1 MKAYFTNPDLN
12 ITAQMSAD
20 EISKELNRADRLWGR
35 EALSNNP
42 EDKQKAEKMLELID
56 AARRDLGTES
66 ALNAYKNAVRKQI
79 DELLSEIEPLFYTGD
94 SPLNTDVKASGSLE
108 AFSKKA
114 VPEQRAKV
122 LAQCKEVMDC
132 EQGIPLVQDRVQL
145 CKIIQGLCDVVF
157 TVPVPERSFRDAL
170 EPLTKRCLPFL
181 ENKKKASEAALSDL
195 FFLNQL
201 CCYFLL
207 SNEGMTSGR
216 TTEGEKNLTSIFR
229 ASARTM
235 TLSADAWHQAAG
247 HFQLGFFAH
256 YYDHD
261 RNTTLEQF
269 RLCIQQGPGTSFAK
283 TAQRNIDA
291 INKVIAQEEAEAEAE
306 RRRREEEQRQ
316 REEAARAE
324 AERQRLAAEEAKRLE
339 EGKEKIAAIL
349 FFVGIV
355 AFGAAYAYGGL
366 GGMVLL
372 AIAIWYIYHWLK
384 DNGIL

>member
-79 DELLSEIEPLFYTGD
+79 DELLSEIERLFYTGD
-94 SPLNTDVKASGSLE
+94 SPLNFHRKVSGNLE
-108 AFSKKA
+108 AYSKKE
-114 VPEQRAKV
+114 VSRQRAEA

-157 TVPVPERSFRDAL
+157 TVPVPERAFRDTL

-181 ENKKKASEAALSDL
+181 DNKKKAPDTALSDL
-195 FFLNQL
+195 LFLNRL
-201 CCYFLL
+201 CYYFLF
-207 SNEGMTSGR
+207 SNKGMTSGR
-216 TTEGEKNLTSIFR
+216 TTEGEKNITSIFR
-229 ASARTM
+229 ASARAM
-235 TLSADAWHQAAG
+235 TLSADAWYQAAG
-247 HFQLGFFAH
+247 HFQLGIFAH
-256 YYDHD
+256 NYDHD
-261 RNTTLEQF
+261 RSAALEHY
-269 RLCIQQGPGTSFAK
+269 RLCIQQGPNTSFAK
-283 TAQRNIDA
+283 TARGNIDI
-291 INKVIAQEEAEAEAE
+291 INNAIAQEEAEAEAE

-324 AERQRLAAEEAKRLE
+324 AERQRLAAEEAERQ
-339 EGKEKIAAIL
+339 EKWETTKTIIKAFVGITVVFCIIGSGAWKGIL
-349 FFVGIV
+349 FFG
-355 AFGAAYAYGGL
+355 FL
-366 GGMVLL
+366 FLL
-372 AIAIWYIYHWLK
+372 WYIKEH
-384 DNGIL
+384 